1 MVVRYS
7 TVEDAQVLSDISQAS
22 MTSYW
27 SRQDFLEAISGE
39 HSLCLTALLDDDIAG
54 YMVMYHAADEG
65 EIPSVAVSSDHRRRG
80 VARAL
85 MTTLFDEAKRL
96 GITRIFLEVRRSNAA
111 AIGLYESFGF
121 LCAGERRRF
130 YSDPVEDALI
140 YTALVNTIGV

>member
-7 TVEDAQVLSDISQAS
+7 TAEDAGVLSDISQAS

-65 EIPSVAVSSDHRRRG
+65 EIPSVAVSLDHRRRG

-85 MTTLFDEAKRL
+85 MTTLFDEAKKL
-96 GITRIFLEVRRSNAA
+96 GLTRIFLEVRRSNAP

-140 YTALVNTIGV
+140 YTAVV